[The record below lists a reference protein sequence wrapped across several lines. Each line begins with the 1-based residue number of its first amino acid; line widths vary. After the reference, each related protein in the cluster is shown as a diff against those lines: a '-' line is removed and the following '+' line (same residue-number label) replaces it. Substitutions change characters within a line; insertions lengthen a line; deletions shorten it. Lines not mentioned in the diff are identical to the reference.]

1 MTHLKMYALICEKLP
16 ASLSLKSVADHDFN
30 LEVFMCR
37 MYSLE
42 LCILKSRKNLTD
54 IKKEGKMINK

>member
-1 MTHLKMYALICEKLP
+1 MICEKLP